1 MGASADRYDHLVML
15 ERAQLGGP
23 VRPEVDPAGLEGLL
37 RAVGLDPHFA
47 RLLAAEALARSNVAP
62 AGLRSMVTRGSDAI
76 EALVVAEASLA
87 KVGAA
92 RFEGREGN
100 AAVAASARSNAER
113 VCAKLH
119 DRVRATPLRAPAFRR
134 YREGDV
140 EFRRVSTPF
149 AGPSASANGA
159 ATANVKGKVTAREVL
174 FVKKVTPS
182 GRAGTWSS
190 AHNTHPTGR

>member
-1 MGASADRYDHLVML
+1 
-15 ERAQLGGP
+15 
-23 VRPEVDPAGLEGLL
+23 
-37 RAVGLDPHFA
+37 
-47 RLLAAEALARSNVAP
+47 
-62 AGLRSMVTRGSDAI
+62 MVTRGSDAI

-100 AAVAASARSNAER
+100 AAVAASARSNPER

-140 EFRRVSTPF
+140 EFRRAQVGTPF
-149 AGPSASANGA
+149 AGPSATANGA

-174 FVKKVTPS
+174 FVKKVATPS
-182 GRAGTWSS
+182 GRTWNRIES
-190 AHNTHPTGR
+190 